1 MDRCLIALGL
11 EVEGGG
17 LPRATIGG
25 ATILVSSGV
34 LEL

>member
-25 ATILVSSGV
+25 TAILVSSGV